1 MMLVLYE
8 IKYYIIAKLFF
19 TEIFEDVKLI
29 LLKLILLPTG

>member
-8 IKYYIIAKLFF
+8 IKYYIMAKLFF

-29 LLKLILLPTG
+29 LLKLTLLLTG